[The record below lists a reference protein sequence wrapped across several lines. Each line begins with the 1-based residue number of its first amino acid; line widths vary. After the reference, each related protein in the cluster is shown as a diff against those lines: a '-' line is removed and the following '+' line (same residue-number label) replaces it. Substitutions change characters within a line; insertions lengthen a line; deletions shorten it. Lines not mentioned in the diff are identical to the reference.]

1 MSHLDKFQTVANL
14 RKKLKE
20 FIESSSLSNEI
31 VSNVSSHLPEKT
43 RVDFNENYHV
53 IGTWCELLVYE
64 LALEFASMSSD
75 VRFVV
80 AKGIDVTKRVKNLFN
95 NHHSDGL
102 FYDSDARITIRG
114 GDRSLGEYDLLLF
127 NRFGDMVYCEVKK
140 SAGHFSDR
148 ERYKILYKKRL
159 LEDLF
164 GCEVNLLFICGEKE
178 YNNHEVT
185 LLLDETG
192 GDYVYLPLP
201 SDSEIINSLSF
212 ERNRTQLNRKDA
224 VTSKLAY
231 WDQFETL
238 KKLNYAVNHD
248 QLRKFIISMIESKSP
263 HNVMTWRIRSSLV
276 ERVFIGKVAKSD
288 LDIFL
293 KKVKICVNRNCLNP
307 TTFSESFEGLIIAL
321 TIPRLNPII
330 YLKETVQNH
339 YLNTE
344 PNEGIFM
351 YKGKYESPGSG
362 FFKTITNTHKIIPH
376 DLALNILNAVVKL
389 DNYKVGE

>member
-102 FYDSDARITIRG
+102 LYDSDARITIRG

-164 GCEVNLLFICGEKE
+164 GCEVNLLFMCGEKE

-212 ERNRTQLNRKDA
+212 GRN
-224 VTSKLAY
+224 
-231 WDQFETL
+231 
-238 KKLNYAVNHD
+238 
-248 QLRKFIISMIESKSP
+248 
-263 HNVMTWRIRSSLV
+263 HN
-276 ERVFIGKVAKSD
+276 
-288 LDIFL
+288 LDIF
-293 KKVKICVNRNCLNP
+293 
-307 TTFSESFEGLIIAL
+307 
-321 TIPRLNPII
+321 
-330 YLKETVQNH
+330 
-339 YLNTE
+339 
-344 PNEGIFM
+344 
-351 YKGKYESPGSG
+351 
-362 FFKTITNTHKIIPH
+362 
-376 DLALNILNAVVKL
+376 
-389 DNYKVGE
+389 

>member
-1 MSHLDKFQTVANL
+1 MDKSQTVANL

-127 NRFGDMVYCEVKK
+127 DRCGDMVYCEVKK
-140 SAGHFSDR
+140 STGFFTDR

-178 YNNHEVT
+178 YNNHEVA
-185 LLLDETG
+185 LLLEDTG
-192 GDYVYLPLP
+192 GDYAYLQLP
-201 SDSEIINSLSF
+201 PNSEIINSLSF
-212 ERNRTQLNRKDA
+212 GRN
-224 VTSKLAY
+224 
-231 WDQFETL
+231 
-238 KKLNYAVNHD
+238 
-248 QLRKFIISMIESKSP
+248 
-263 HNVMTWRIRSSLV
+263 HN
-276 ERVFIGKVAKSD
+276 
-288 LDIFL
+288 LDIF
-293 KKVKICVNRNCLNP
+293 
-307 TTFSESFEGLIIAL
+307 
-321 TIPRLNPII
+321 
-330 YLKETVQNH
+330 
-339 YLNTE
+339 
-344 PNEGIFM
+344 
-351 YKGKYESPGSG
+351 
-362 FFKTITNTHKIIPH
+362 
-376 DLALNILNAVVKL
+376 
-389 DNYKVGE
+389 